1 MAGVIDLGTVEIF
14 PIFRAMQKG
23 LVDQDT
29 GLVLLESQVILSG
42 LIAPETCEKLSL
54 EEGLARNL
62 INPQMYQQLQ
72 ELQDALS
79 LISRLTENKGPLSV
93 AEAIEKKIISEK
105 VGLKILEAHLATGGF
120 SLPNDENCI
129 NLEEAFHQGLISAWL
144 HSGLESHLRSSKNLI
159 DPNTAEKI
167 DLLDLMQRCI
177 VHQESGLK
185 LLPVKQLAGGM
196 VSLKSGRKVSI
207 FRAVQEGLIDRQV
220 TVRLLEAQ
228 LFAGGIVDPR
238 TGHRLTVGE
247 AVRHNL
253 IDQDMACALLIRQ
266 LQTGGIIDTVTGRRL
281 TVDEAVSHDLVSAKI
296 ALVILESLWSFMGLL
311 WPESG
316 EILPITDA
324 LEQGIVST
332 ELAHK
337 ILSDRQHIKAVF
349 LPATT
354 KIWSWEKAI
363 ENGML
368 DKSLANN
375 LKSVCIPDVMPHMQ
389 LADSLER
396 GKFNTNPGTAGVLC
410 STGQIE
416 GATSH
421 KEKLLFQLMTHS
433 YINVRDGQRLLLLDN
448 ELIEALTARGDQTGP
463 PEVFGSGHQRLEAAE
478 KLQEAMN
485 VKMMETFCDELSVRS
500 HEFQFSSQS
509 KEDADQAN
517 CTEAKR
523 KKIVVETEGSSI
535 ENPQMDLFVGQ
546 QKVGNPNVDTLNV
559 IDKVKSEFKR
569 QLFGT
574 KKEEQIE
581 VSTRENVNREFL
593 FTVPPEKAEDVTVVE
608 DKNLLS
614 VESLKEEWQILRK
627 TSLTCQKEQA
637 NTRETEYTPGETGR
651 PLVKPQSKKSQFQ
664 VEKTLALE
672 SELRSEKDKTVLSLD
687 KKKALSE
694 SPLGRDDHQ
703 QSPESHSM
711 AGGSRMMTDKEADGS
726 ETSLPCIA
734 ASELLEEATLNTLAA
749 QLVEGGI
756 LHEQTGQKLLL
767 SEAIARG
774 VVPSHTA
781 VKLMGKMNM
790 FRGFFDSQTCESLT
804 TEEVIDEGLMDE
816 KLLHN
821 VLMADKAISGVL
833 DPHAHTLCSVKEAV
847 AIGLLDTQTATRI
860 LEGQVV
866 TGGIIDLKRDKKV
879 SVTLASNLG
888 LVDSADQPEL
898 INLEKASKGRDAENT
913 VRGRLISLQMETT
926 GIMDPDNKAPLTVMQ
941 SIDRGLL
948 ERDEAIQLLT
958 KQVVDGGII
967 HHISGMR
974 LSVDNAFK
982 HGIIDEDL
990 AKELRK
996 VETLSLR
1003 QFSHPETKETISLSE
1018 AMKLDL
1024 VTPDLKREIQEIQ
1037 AFTGSFVDLIS
1048 GQQLTLAEAEKEG
1061 RLTNKATLSSE
1072 MMNGI
1077 IDPESYRIVP
1087 YSELVKKCKI
1097 DIESGQR
1104 YLEVI
1109 PFSDIKDGASD
1120 KVLTLSQAI
1129 KLGKVDF
1136 AAALKV
1142 LEAQANAG
1150 GIIDPATGKRLTL
1163 SSALEQKLVDENM
1176 VRIIASR
1183 QVLDGGI
1190 IDIFSNQRVTL
1201 KEAIEKRL
1209 ISPELAT
1216 IIQEDTFKFSDHQ
1229 AHVEKQDGI
1238 EVCEIKKQFLRKEML
1253 IAHSQPAE
1261 MSCGKGE
1268 SEKLSQIE
1276 NQSAQKNIKVRVSN
1290 GEEAKKSREISLK
1303 GLECDD
1309 QNKRSS
1315 PDAKESLSV
1324 IIPSDGKDKSLGQDS
1339 ETYLQSEICE
1349 FNPKEVAS
1357 TTMEKNTN
1365 EEQERIVQTEI
1376 ISRMKQPVSG
1386 LDSKEVRENQGGIIS
1401 EVQESNHETLDKLLI
1416 QQVIQKPVKTTE
1428 KGKGGKKI
1436 VEEGIKT
1443 RGPAALSE
1451 EKLNQETISD
1461 DRDPSIEN
1469 QCTEITAR
1477 ERGKETDKGL
1487 GFSVVGETED
1497 SSSQMTPKGISIRN
1511 QDALTFFN
1519 SNQVS
1524 ESQEIIVGL
1533 QSELLSSLIPRP
1545 EGLYYQEP
1553 VGGVQVADTAPSFTT
1568 DRSFQGTTGQETNY
1582 HQDSCVTSKVR
1593 QTKDLPFLSNEYK
1606 EKSYQEVPFDSTSTV
1621 KLEEIRVG
1629 SKEVSNLEFSDRKD
1643 LHPQDN
1649 KSDREHGR
1657 ILESKIVTT
1666 QEIPGEESLR
1676 MSNLIVTGAEV
1687 GSFEGIVTQRVPR
1700 VSVSLLPE
1708 KLSREVSQKEN
1719 TGQQE
1724 ATISPIPDT
1733 SEEERLP
1740 PVSCPTM
1747 KMDEKTPQEK
1757 LRASPGSEQTPLMTV
1772 PGGASVNPEPFRATK
1787 VSYPVV
1793 YLCVCMYFVWLIS
1806 C

>member
-14 PIFRAMQKG
+14 PVFRAMQKG
-23 LVDQDT
+23 LIDQDT

-79 LISRLTENKGPLSV
+79 LISRFTENKGPLSV
-93 AEAIEKKIISEK
+93 VEAIEKKIISEK

-238 TGHRLTVGE
+238 TGHRLTVGD

-266 LQTGGIIDTVTGRRL
+266 LQTGGIIDAVTGRRL
-281 TVDEAVSHDLVSAKI
+281 TVDEALSHDLVTAKI

-349 LPATT
+349 LPAVTEV
-354 KIWSWEKAI
+354 WSWEKAI

-368 DKSLANN
+368 DRSLANN

-396 GKFNTNPGTAGVLC
+396 GRLNTNPGEAGVLC
-410 STGQIE
+410 RTGQTE

-433 YINVRDGQRLLLLDN
+433 YINATDGQRLLLLDS
-448 ELIEALTARGDQTGP
+448 ELMEALTARGDQAGP

-478 KLQEAMN
+478 KLQEAVH
-485 VKMMETFCDELSVRS
+485 VKMTETFCDELTVRS
-500 HEFQFSSQS
+500 REFQFSSQN

-517 CTEAKR
+517 YTKAKG
-523 KKIVVETEGSSI
+523 KKIIVETEGSSI

-546 QKVGNPNVDTLNV
+546 QKGGNPNVDTLEV

-574 KKEEQIE
+574 KKEDQLE

-593 FTVPPEKAEDVTVVE
+593 LTVPPEKADVLVVE
-608 DKNLLS
+608 EKDLLS
-614 VESLKEEWQILRK
+614 VESLKEEQQILRK
-627 TSLTCQKEQA
+627 TSLVCQKEQA
-637 NTRETEYTPGETGR
+637 NTLETEYTLGETGR
-651 PLVKPQSKKSQFQ
+651 PLIKPQNKKSQFQ

-672 SELRSEKDKTVLSLD
+672 SELRSEKDKHIHSLD
-687 KKKALSE
+687 KKKALSK
-694 SPLGRDDHQ
+694 SPLSRDDHQ

-726 ETSLPCIA
+726 ETSLPCGT

-774 VVPSHTA
+774 LVPSHTA

-804 TEEVIDEGLMDE
+804 TEEVIDEGLMDA

-821 VLMADKAISGVL
+821 VLLADKAISGVL
-833 DPHAHTLCSVKEAV
+833 DPRTHRLCSVREAV
-847 AIGLLDTQTATRI
+847 AVGLLDTQTATRI

-866 TGGIIDLKRDKKV
+866 TGGIIDLKRGKKV

-913 VRGRLISLQMETT
+913 VRERLISLQMETT
-926 GIMDPDNKAPLTVMQ
+926 GIMDPDSKAPLTVVQ

-948 ERDEAIQLLT
+948 GRDEAIQLLT

-990 AKELRK
+990 AKKLRK
-996 VETLSLR
+996 VETLSLC
-1003 QFSHPETKETISLSE
+1003 QFSHPETKKTISLSE

-1024 VTPDLKREIQEIQ
+1024 VTPDLKREIHEIQ
-1037 AFTGSFVDLIS
+1037 AFTGGFVDLIS

-1061 RLTNKATLSSE
+1061 RLTNKVTLSSA

-1077 IDPESYRIVP
+1077 TDPESYRIVP

-1136 AAALKV
+1136 AATLKV

-1163 SSALEQKLVDENM
+1163 ASALEQKLVDENM
-1176 VRIIASR
+1176 VSIIASH
-1183 QVLDGGI
+1183 QLLDGGI
-1190 IDIFSNQRVTL
+1190 IDIFSSQRVTL

-1216 IIQEDTFKFSDHQ
+1216 IIQVDTFKSSDHQ

-1238 EVCEIKKQFLRKEML
+1238 EVCEIKKQFLGKEML
-1253 IAHSQPAE
+1253 IARSQPPE
-1261 MSCGKGE
+1261 MSYGKGD
-1268 SEKLSQIE
+1268 SEKLFQIE
-1276 NQSAQKNIKVRVSN
+1276 NQSAQKSIKVRVSN

-1324 IIPSDGKDKSLGQDS
+1324 IIPSDGKGKSLGQDS
-1339 ETYLQSEICE
+1339 ETYLQSEICD
-1349 FNPKEVAS
+1349 FNPKEVAY
-1357 TTMEKNTN
+1357 TTMGKHTD
-1365 EEQERIVQTEI
+1365 EEQEKIVQTEI
-1376 ISRMKQPVSG
+1376 ISPMKQSISS
-1386 LDSKEVRENQGGIIS
+1386 LDSKEVREIRGGIIT
-1401 EVQESNHETLDKLLI
+1401 EVQESNHETLEKLLS
-1416 QQVIQKPVKTTE
+1416 QQVMQKPLKTTE
-1428 KGKGGKKI
+1428 KGKRGRKI
-1436 VEEGIKT
+1436 VEERVKT
-1443 RGPAALSE
+1443 RRPAVPSE
-1451 EKLNQETISD
+1451 EELNQEIAISD
-1461 DRDPSIEN
+1461 DRDSNIEN
-1469 QCTEITAR
+1469 QCMEITAR
-1477 ERGKETDKGL
+1477 EKGKETDKDL
-1487 GFSVVGETED
+1487 DFSVVGETED
-1497 SSSQMTPKGISIRN
+1497 SSSQMTPNGISVRN

-1519 SNQVS
+1519 SNLVS
-1524 ESQEIIVGL
+1524 ESQEIIVGI
-1533 QSELLSSLIPRP
+1533 QSELLSSLTPRP
-1545 EGLYYQEP
+1545 EGLHYQEL
-1553 VGGVQVADTAPSFTT
+1553 VGGVQVADTAPVFTT
-1568 DRSFQGTTGQETNY
+1568 DKSFQGTTRQETDY
-1582 HQDSCVTSKVR
+1582 HQDSCVAFKIR
-1593 QTKDLPFLSNEYK
+1593 QTKDLTLLPNEYK
-1606 EKSYQEVPFDSTSTV
+1606 EKSYQEVCFDSTSTV

-1629 SKEVSNLEFSDRKD
+1629 SKEVNYLEFSDRKD

-1649 KSDREHGR
+1649 KSDCEHGR
-1657 ILESKIVTT
+1657 TLESKIVTT
-1666 QEIPGEESLR
+1666 QEIPGEESLQ

-1708 KLSREVSQKEN
+1708 KLSRGVSQKES
-1719 TGQQE
+1719 TGQQD

-1733 SEEERLP
+1733 SEEELVP
-1740 PVSCPTM
+1740 PTPCPTM
-1747 KMDEKTPQEK
+1747 KVDEKTPQEE
-1757 LRASPGSEQTPLMTV
+1757 LGESPGSEQTPLMTV
-1772 PGGASVNPEPFRATK
+1772 PGGASVNLEPFRATK

-1793 YLCVCMYFVWLIS
+1793 YLCVCVCVCY
-1806 C
+1806 